1 MTVPRPAAPP
11 FAPAAIRRAWTLLA
25 MRPLTL
31 LAAQALVAAILAASG
46 VAEPWWSSAAWWPVS
61 GVLANVVGAALLIGA
76 VRAERLPLR
85 ALLAPAPWRRGDAV
99 TAGLAGALLVALATL
114 VPVWHGTLVWGD
126 PSVGTAVLA
135 GSLPAWAAWGSLLL
149 FPVTTALV
157 DVPLYAGYVRPRL
170 AATRLGPVGA
180 VLVVGAVLG
189 VQAVALPFLPART
202 FVAWRAPMLVP
213 YGLAVLALVT
223 WRPRLLPAALAVA
236 FGLALA
242 AVVPTWL
249 AST

>member
-11 FAPAAIRRAWTLLA
+11 FVPAAIRRAWALLA
-25 MRPLTL
+25 LRPLTL
-31 LAAQALVAAILAASG
+31 LAAQALVAALLAASG
-46 VAEPWWSSAAWWPVS
+46 ATEAWWSSAAWWPVS
-61 GVLANVVGAALLIGA
+61 GVLANVIGGALLMA
-76 VRAERLPLR
+76 AARAERLPLR
-85 ALLAPAPWRRGDAV
+85 ALVAPAPWRRGDVLVAAV
-99 TAGLAGALLVALATL
+99 AGALLVALATL
-114 VPVWHGTLVWGD
+114 VPVWHGTRIWGD

-135 GSLPAWAAWGSLLL
+135 GPLPAWAAWGSLLL

-157 DVPLYAGYVRPRL
+157 DVLLYAGYVRPRL

-189 VQAVALPFLPART
+189 VQVAALPFLPART
-202 FVAWRAPMLVP
+202 FVAWRLPMLVP
-213 YGLAVLALVT
+213 YGLALLALIS